1 MSDEE
6 LIKEMEV
13 PLAGVSDDGSFYGT
27 ITKEMREHVDFDE
40 LLEEADTIK
49 GRAII
54 QFKK

>member
-13 PLAGVSDDGSFYGT
+13 PLTGVSDDGSFYGT

-40 LLEEADTIK
+40 LLEESETIK

>member
-1 MSDEE
+1 
-6 LIKEMEV
+6 MEV
-13 PLAGVSDDGSFYGT
+13 PLTGVSDDGSFYGT

-40 LLEEADTIK
+40 LLEESETIK

>member
-13 PLAGVSDDGSFYGT
+13 PLTGVSDDGSFYGT

-40 LLEEADTIK
+40 LLEESDTIK